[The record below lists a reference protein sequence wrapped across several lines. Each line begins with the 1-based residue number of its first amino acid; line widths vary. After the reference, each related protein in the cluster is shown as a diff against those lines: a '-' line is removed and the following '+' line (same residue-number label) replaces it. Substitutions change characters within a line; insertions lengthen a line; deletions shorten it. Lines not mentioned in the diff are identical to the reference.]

1 MSTPKPKEDP
11 LAYIRERIA
20 ACPANDN
27 NCRLWPNEKPQI
39 TVRPLGTNHPV
50 GHLFAPDGRR
60 RRCPNPACVNPD
72 HFQRVSKRIHQA
84 AADVR
89 DRIASCAPYPDRAR
103 AALDTYPVSMDTV
116 IIPCW
121 LWHNMLPQMTVRPLG
136 TAHPVNHFFAPLGR
150 RRVCADRRCVNP
162 YHFARAPRPPSTPKS
177 PMLLQ
182 CEEEVRTAPSL
193 RHALEFTT
201 FPRAITVMA
210 YRNLYEDRL
219 LEHQK
224 WA

>member
-1 MSTPKPKEDP
+1 MPTPKPKKDP
-11 LAYIRERIA
+11 LAYIHERIA
-20 ACPANDN
+20 ACPTNDN

-50 GHLFAPDGRR
+50 GFLFAPDGRR

-72 HFQRVSKRIHQA
+72 HFQRIPEQTPAER
-84 AADVR
+84 VR
-89 DRIASCAPYPDRAR
+89 DRIASCAPYPGRAR
-103 AALDTYPVSMDTV
+103 AALDTYPVSMDAV

-121 LWHNMLPQMTVRPLG
+121 LWHNMSPQMTVRPLG
-136 TAHPVNHFFAPLGR
+136 SNHPVSHFMGHR
-150 RRVCADRRCVNP
+150 RRACADRRCVNP

-182 CEEEVRTAPSL
+182 CEEEVLAASSL
-193 RHALEFTT
+193 RHALEFSP
-201 FPRAITVMA
+201 FPPAVTVMA

-219 LEHQK
+219 LEHQR
-224 WA
+224 W